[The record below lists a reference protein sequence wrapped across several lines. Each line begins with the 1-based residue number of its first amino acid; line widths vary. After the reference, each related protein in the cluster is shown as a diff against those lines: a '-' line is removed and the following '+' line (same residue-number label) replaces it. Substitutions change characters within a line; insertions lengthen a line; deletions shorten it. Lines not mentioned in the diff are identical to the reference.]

1 MRKALLIGSLLLIFL
16 SACTDKQAYDDNV
29 NDSLI
34 AKVHNKELH
43 LSEMEGM
50 FPEGVSADDSLT
62 IIRLYSKQ
70 WIREA
75 LLLQEAERNIPS
87 DLNIDKLVRD
97 YRASLIRYNYEKI
110 LVEEVLDSLI
120 SQEELG
126 EFYEKNKEQY
136 QLETPIARCYFIK
149 VPLPVPDEEQLRQWW
164 NTNNDESLEQL
175 INYCN
180 VNAAV
185 YMLDQESWY
194 KIEDIAGEM
203 PKGTVTAGNISAK
216 REFSQR
222 DENFQ
227 YYFRLFEV
235 KNRTDIAPLSYIA
248 EQARKVILRNRKE
261 KILEEKMEAMY
272 EQEFRRKNIQTYY

>member
-1 MRKALLIGSLLLIFL
+1 MRQAILIGSLLLIFL
-16 SACTDKQAYDDNV
+16 SACSDKQAAEEGA
-29 NDSLI
+29 NDPLI
-34 AKVHNKELH
+34 AKVHNRELH

-50 FPEGVSADDSLT
+50 FPTGVSEDDSLT

-75 LLLQEAERNIPS
+75 LLLHEAERNIPS

-110 LVEEVLDSLI
+110 LVEEVLDSMI
-120 SQEELG
+120 TQEELG

-149 VPLPVPDEEQLRQWW
+149 VPLPIPDEEQLRQWW
-164 NTNNDESLEQL
+164 NSNSEENVEKL
-175 INYCN
+175 INYSN
-180 VNAAV
+180 INAVV
-185 YMLDQESWY
+185 YMLDQNSWY
-194 KIEDIAGEM
+194 KIEDIAREM
-203 PKGTVTAGNISAK
+203 PKGTITADNISAK

-272 EQEFRRKNIQTYY
+272 EQELRRKNIQTYY